1 MDWVT
6 QFDKQM
12 KDYLPDME
20 ILREEPMA
28 KHTSFRV
35 GGPAKRMAF
44 PEQGEQLV
52 LLLSMARECGARPL
66 VIGNGSN
73 LLVPDEG
80 LDRLVIATGRMQK
93 LETRGEPKHMVAAA
107 GVPLAKLADY
117 ACKLGSTGLE
127 FAHGIPGTV
136 GGGLYMNAGAYG
148 GEMSQVVLGA
158 SVLLPEEG
166 LKHLSVEELDLGYR
180 RSFLSDHPDRKSV
193 V

>member
-20 ILREEPMA
+20 ILREESMA

-73 LLVPDEG
+73 LL
-80 LDRLVIATGRMQK
+80 
-93 LETRGEPKHMVAAA
+93 
-107 GVPLAKLADY
+107 
-117 ACKLGSTGLE
+117 
-127 FAHGIPGTV
+127 
-136 GGGLYMNAGAYG
+136 
-148 GEMSQVVLGA
+148 
-158 SVLLPEEG
+158 
-166 LKHLSVEELDLGYR
+166 LSLI
-180 RSFLSDHPDRKSV
+180 HI
-193 V
+193 